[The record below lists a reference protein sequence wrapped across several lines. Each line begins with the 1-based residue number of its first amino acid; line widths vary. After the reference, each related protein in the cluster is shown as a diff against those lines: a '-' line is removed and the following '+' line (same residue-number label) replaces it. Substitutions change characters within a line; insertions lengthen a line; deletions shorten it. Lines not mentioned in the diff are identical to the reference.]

1 LTKTLKICQDQYNM
15 KTFFTSFFQ
24 IGMVAINTY
33 FITQLYWVGI
43 FIVSALISL
52 LWCYN
57 VANVSVSTLN
67 QKLTYSLG
75 AGVGAITG
83 LFLVKIIFN

>member
-1 LTKTLKICQDQYNM
+1 M
-15 KTFFTSFFQ
+15 KTFFTSFTQ
-24 IGMVAINTY
+24 IGLVAVNTY
-33 FITQLYWVGI
+33 FITKLNYIAI

-57 VANVSVSTLN
+57 VTRISVSTIN

-75 AGVGAITG
+75 AGCGAVVGLLIVKT
-83 LFLVKIIFN
+83 LF

>member
-1 LTKTLKICQDQYNM
+1 M
-15 KTFFTSFFQ
+15 KTFFTSFTQ
-24 IGMVAINTY
+24 IGLVAVNTY
-33 FITQLYWVGI
+33 CITQLNYVAI

-57 VANVSVSTLN
+57 VTRISVSTIN

-75 AGVGAITG
+75 AGCGAVVGLLIVKT
-83 LFLVKIIFN
+83 LF

>member
-1 LTKTLKICQDQYNM
+1 M

-24 IGMVAINTY
+24 IGLVAVNTY
-33 FITQLYWVGI
+33 FITKLNFIAI
-43 FIVSALISL
+43 FFVSSIISL

-57 VANVSVSTLN
+57 VSKVSVSTIN

-75 AGVGAITG
+75 AGCGAVIG
-83 LFLVKIIFN
+83 LLIVKYLF

>member
-1 LTKTLKICQDQYNM
+1 M

-33 FITQLYWVGI
+33 FITQLYWFGV

-57 VANVSVSTLN
+57 VVKVSVSTTS
-67 QKLTYSLG
+67 QKLIYSLG
-75 AGVGAITG
+75 AGLGAITG
-83 LFLVKIIFN
+83 LFLVKIIF

>member
-1 LTKTLKICQDQYNM
+1 M
-15 KTFFTSFFQ
+15 KTFFTSCFQ

-33 FITQLYWVGI
+33 CRTQLYWFGVLV
-43 FIVSALISL
+43 VSALISL

-57 VANVSVSTLN
+57 VAKVSVSTTN

-75 AGVGAITG
+75 AGLGAITG
-83 LFLVKIIFN
+83 LFLVKIIF

>member
-1 LTKTLKICQDQYNM
+1 M

-33 FITQLYWVGI
+33 FITQMYWVGI

-57 VANVSVSTLN
+57 VANVSVSTTN

-75 AGVGAITG
+75 AGLGAITG
-83 LFLVKIIFN
+83 LFLVKFIFN

>member
-1 LTKTLKICQDQYNM
+1 M